1 MNIEYRRS
9 FGLRV
14 LRARDRGAGREEYG
28 ARQKPA
34 DARGHWNLLFADTLT
49 SIRQRYITN
58 RRLPWALRLCFGV
71 GGKSLDPELDTGRLT
86 Q

>member
-1 MNIEYRRS
+1 MNIDYRRS

-14 LRARDRGAGREEYG
+14 LGARDRGAGREEYG

-34 DARGHWNLLFADTLT
+34 EARGHWNLLFVHTVT

-58 RRLPWALRLCFGV
+58 RRLPWALRLCVGA
-71 GGKSLDPELDTGRLT
+71 GGKSVDQELDTGRLT